1 MYKDYMTNDDLIPRG
16 YDLMADGVLDDT
28 HFRTREEAVDDFLG
42 TTYDIV
48 VGLIEKYRGREWTK
62 AFLEDMKKGDLSG
75 RALEFQQAFKKALI
89 EQAIFTYDN
98 GDSQAS
104 AYKGINPYSEKAV
117 QALWGLVI

>member
-62 AFLEDMKKGDLSG
+62 AFLEDMKKDDLSG
-75 RALEFQQAFKKALI
+75 RALEFQQAFKKA
-89 EQAIFTYDN
+89 
-98 GDSQAS
+98 
-104 AYKGINPYSEKAV
+104 
-117 QALWGLVI
+117 